1 MSEANIILHPVRQ
14 VKAVRVEG
22 EGQQILDDLVV
33 TEEPMEIRLGFGAE
47 DDRQQ
52 LSVAVTMRTPGH
64 DLELAAGFLITEG
77 IIPGYSAIHSIR
89 HCKDISRND
98 VPGQV
103 VRVELQPDVSVDW
116 TSAQRNFYTTS
127 ACGVCGKAS
136 IDAVLV
142 KCPAVEHRVKVKPK
156 VISDLPVR
164 LRDRQKLFERTG
176 ALHAAGLFS
185 LAGEPLLVREDA
197 GRHNAVDKL
206 VGAWAAT
213 GRLPALENILVLS
226 GRISFELVQKAALA
240 GIPLIVAVGAPSSLA
255 IDLARTRGITLCG
268 FVRDARFNVY
278 CGNALEGI
286 SV

>member
-1 MSEANIILHPVRQ
+1 MYQRMSLTTNSNLHPVQPVR
-14 VKAVRVEG
+14 AVRVEADVH
-22 EGQQILDDLVV
+22 QVHDDLVV

-77 IIPGYSAIHSIR
+77 IISGYRAIRSVR

-103 VRVELQPDVSVDW
+103 VRVELHPDVVVDW
-116 TSAQRNFYTTS
+116 SSSQRNFYTTS

-142 KCPAVEHRVKVKPK
+142 KCPPVENRVRVARDL
-156 VISDLPVR
+156 ISGLPAA
-164 LRDRQKLFERTG
+164 LRGRQSLFERTG

-185 LAGEPLLVREDA
+185 LEGEPLVVREDA
-197 GRHNAVDKL
+197 GRHNAVDKI
-206 VGAWAAT
+206 VGAWAAA
-213 GRLPALENILVLS
+213 GHLPASENILVLS

-240 GIPLIVAVGAPSSLA
+240 GIPLVAAVGAPSSLA
-255 IDLARTRGITLCG
+255 IDLARVRGI
-268 FVRDARFNVY
+268 
-278 CGNALEGI
+278 
-286 SV
+286 